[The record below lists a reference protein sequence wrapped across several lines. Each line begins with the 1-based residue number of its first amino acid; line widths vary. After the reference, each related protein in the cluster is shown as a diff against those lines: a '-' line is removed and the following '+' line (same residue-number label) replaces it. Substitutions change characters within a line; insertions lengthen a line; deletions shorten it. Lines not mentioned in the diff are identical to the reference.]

1 MLRLLL
7 LFFLTGITLYAG
19 EPLKGFRYAREKQPT
34 GHEWES
40 PEELSLNKEQ
50 PRAYFFS
57 FPNKEAALN
66 VLPEAS
72 DFVSSL
78 NGNWKFKWVPVPEET
93 PANFQDPDFDDSG
106 WDDVRVPLSWNI
118 YGIQPD
124 GTQKYGVPI
133 YVNQP
138 VIFYHEIKEGDWKK
152 GVMRTPP
159 ADWTVYKHRN
169 EVGSFRR
176 FFEIPTEWKGKE
188 VFINF
193 DGVDSFFYLWING
206 SYVGFS
212 KNSRNAARFRIT
224 PYLKNGMNTLA
235 VQVYRNSDGSF
246 LEAQDM
252 FRLPGIYRSV
262 YLTAVPAIHIADLV
276 AIPDLDAQYKNGVL
290 NVECLIK
297 NEKGKYAEKGM
308 QVKFSLY
315 ENRLYSDEI
324 VSDVLVRQT
333 AAIIP
338 GSGSQSCGSARVQLH
353 LNEPELWSAEH
364 PGRYTLIAELTDKK
378 GRTVETVSIHTAFRK
393 VEIKDTPAS
402 EDEFGLSGRYFYING
417 KTVKLK
423 GVNRHET
430 NPETGKVISREQMER
445 EIMLMK
451 RANINH
457 VRNSHYPDD
466 PYWYYLCDKY
476 GIYLEDEANIESHQY
491 YYGKASLSH
500 PVEWRNAHV
509 ARVMEMVHSTVN
521 RPSVVIWSLG
531 NEAGPGDNFKAAYQA
546 VKAFDRSRPVQ
557 YERNNSI
564 VDMGS
569 NQYPSIAWVNEAVKG
584 TYDIKYPF
592 HISEYAHSMGNACG
606 NLKDYWQAIES
617 TNFFCGAAIWDW
629 VDQAMYNYTPE
640 GVKYQA
646 YGGNFGDYPNDGQ
659 FVMNGIMFADFKPKP
674 QYFEVKKVY
683 QYAAFGLV
691 GAAEI
696 EVFNKNYFTNL
707 DDYVLAWQILKN
719 GKIVEEGTSSVN
731 GIEARKR
738 ALVTLPVNTAA
749 YRESDAEYLLNVGLK
764 LKEDKPWAEQ
774 GYMQAE
780 EQFILNKP
788 FLMPQLRR
796 EMPKSN
802 SLTSMQN
809 ENLLTVKGEGFE
821 VDFDLKKGT
830 IDRLSYRNKPV
841 IASGNG
847 PRLEPFRAFTNND
860 NWIYANWFALGLHNL
875 QHRVTGFTSEM
886 LKDGSV
892 MLSFTVVSQA
902 PYESEIKGGTSSGK
916 NMINDL
922 KDKPFI
928 LDNFHFNTHQ
938 VWVIAPDGTIYFNAA
953 INSNDSSVIL
963 PRLGYVVKVSNR
975 FDRFNYYGRG
985 PMGNYPDRK
994 AGSPIG
1000 LYSSTVD
1007 EQMVPFPKPQDCANH
1022 EAVRWLSLTDCVGD
1036 GIEIMAADSM
1046 SAQILPYSALDMT
1059 LCGNLHNLK
1068 KSDVNYLH
1076 LDCAVTGLGGN
1087 SCGQGGPLKPDR
1099 VYGESRRFGFIL
1111 KPLSKKEVEP
1121 EFGINSRLTPISI
1134 EQDAIGSITLTG
1146 TYGPV
1151 MYKLNNDK
1159 AHLYTQSF
1167 DFRKGGRI
1175 EVWYKDFPQIKRI
1188 IRLKP
1193 VDKIKTAV
1201 VKSSSEESGFGDAT
1215 HLTDGEN
1222 TTMWHSVYSVTVAKY
1237 PHWVVFDAGEERQ
1250 LKGMTY
1256 LPRQDGSNT
1265 GDIKEYE
1272 VYLSSDGEHWDK
1284 PVAKGVFDNSKNEK
1298 RVSFTGK
1305 KKARYIK
1312 FVALSE
1318 QNGRDYASGAE
1329 MTILSD

>member
-1 MLRLLL
+1 
-7 LFFLTGITLYAG
+7 
-19 EPLKGFRYAREKQPT
+19 
-34 GHEWES
+34 
-40 PEELSLNKEQ
+40 
-50 PRAYFFS
+50 
-57 FPNKEAALN
+57 
-66 VLPEAS
+66 
-72 DFVSSL
+72 
-78 NGNWKFKWVPVPEET
+78 
-93 PANFQDPDFDDSG
+93 
-106 WDDVRVPLSWNI
+106 
-118 YGIQPD
+118 
-124 GTQKYGVPI
+124 
-133 YVNQP
+133 
-138 VIFYHEIKEGDWKK
+138 
-152 GVMRTPP
+152 
-159 ADWTVYKHRN
+159 
-169 EVGSFRR
+169 
-176 FFEIPTEWKGKE
+176 
-188 VFINF
+188 
-193 DGVDSFFYLWING
+193 
-206 SYVGFS
+206 
-212 KNSRNAARFRIT
+212 
-224 PYLKNGMNTLA
+224 
-235 VQVYRNSDGSF
+235 
-246 LEAQDM
+246 
-252 FRLPGIYRSV
+252 
-262 YLTAVPAIHIADLV
+262 
-276 AIPDLDAQYKNGVL
+276 
-290 NVECLIK
+290 
-297 NEKGKYAEKGM
+297 
-308 QVKFSLY
+308 
-315 ENRLYSDEI
+315 
-324 VSDVLVRQT
+324 
-333 AAIIP
+333 
-338 GSGSQSCGSARVQLH
+338 
-353 LNEPELWSAEH
+353 
-364 PGRYTLIAELTDKK
+364 
-378 GRTVETVSIHTAFRK
+378 
-393 VEIKDTPAS
+393 
-402 EDEFGLSGRYFYING
+402 
-417 KTVKLK
+417 
-423 GVNRHET
+423 
-430 NPETGKVISREQMER
+430 
-445 EIMLMK
+445 
-451 RANINH
+451 
-457 VRNSHYPDD
+457 
-466 PYWYYLCDKY
+466 
-476 GIYLEDEANIESHQY
+476 
-491 YYGKASLSH
+491 
-500 PVEWRNAHV
+500 
-509 ARVMEMVHSTVN
+509 
-521 RPSVVIWSLG
+521 
-531 NEAGPGDNFKAAYQA
+531 
-546 VKAFDRSRPVQ
+546 
-557 YERNNSI
+557 
-564 VDMGS
+564 
-569 NQYPSIAWVNEAVKG
+569 
-584 TYDIKYPF
+584 
-592 HISEYAHSMGNACG
+592 
-606 NLKDYWQAIES
+606 
-617 TNFFCGAAIWDW
+617 
-629 VDQAMYNYTPE
+629 
-640 GVKYQA
+640 
-646 YGGNFGDYPNDGQ
+646 
-659 FVMNGIMFADFKPKP
+659 MNGIMFADFKPKP

-738 ALVTLPVNTAA
+738 ALVTLPVNKAA

-841 IASGNG
+841 IVSGNG

-922 KDKPFI
+922 KDKPFT

-1256 LPRQDGSNT
+1256 LPRQDGSNI

-1284 PVAKGVFDNSKNEK
+1284 PVVKGVFDNSKNEK
-1298 RVSFTGK
+1298 RISFTGK